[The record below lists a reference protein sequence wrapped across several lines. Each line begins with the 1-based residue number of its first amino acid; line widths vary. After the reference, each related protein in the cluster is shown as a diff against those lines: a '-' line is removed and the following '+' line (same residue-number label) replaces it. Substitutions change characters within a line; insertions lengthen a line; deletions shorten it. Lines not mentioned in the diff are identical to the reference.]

1 VALRISCRSSWER
14 DRVGGRLGIIIA
26 FTLRWV
32 TAVFCAGQR
41 LRLIGYGSFDYQR
54 ELANLMNL
62 RVLRAPIVHPHSPPP
77 PATSRQQYMMSS
89 LGLSSDSAIVTRNE
103 HPRDPTALLSLLEVL
118 RHKVPVDSPQSAQSS
133 SITVSRMANNAAPP
147 SAWAKP
153 AVEVSMGAVDGQ
165 VWVCQKRSSPL
176 VGFCMG

>member
-1 VALRISCRSSWER
+1 
-14 DRVGGRLGIIIA
+14 
-26 FTLRWV
+26 
-32 TAVFCAGQR
+32 VFCAGQR

-89 LGLSSDSAIVTRNE
+89 LGLSSASSSTSPFKFFSSSHAPNADQGDSVWDLPEAYSAIVTRNE